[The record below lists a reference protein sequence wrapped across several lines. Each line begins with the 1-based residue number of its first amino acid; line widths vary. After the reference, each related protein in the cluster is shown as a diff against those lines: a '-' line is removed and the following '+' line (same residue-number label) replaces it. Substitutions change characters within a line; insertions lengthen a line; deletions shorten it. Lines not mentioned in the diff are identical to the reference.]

1 MAGMAVSPLPTNQ
14 RSASNITRRRRLDRR
29 PVSIYSNGLLR
40 GLGDQ
45 GYIFIIVHKRP
56 FPHKVRR
63 ITCQNEQTSP
73 PSSLSVPVR
82 LPSVRHASSTIRRSE
97 EHTSDMQELM

>member
-1 MAGMAVSPLPTNQ
+1 MCPFSMAAIAVSPLPTNQ
-14 RSASNITRRRRLDRR
+14 RSASNITRRRRPDRR
-29 PVSIYSNGLLR
+29 TVSIYSNGLLR

-63 ITCQNEQTSP
+63 ITCQKEQTSP

-82 LPSVRHASSTIRRSE
+82 LSSEIGRASCRERVCKYV
-97 EHTSDMQELM
+97 